1 MYTLF
6 GQPGWGSVLV
16 EAQLAF
22 YGLPYV
28 VEDVGDLFKS
38 AEARER
44 MTKVNPLG
52 QTPALVLPG
61 GMVMTESAAI
71 TLLLADITGS
81 TALVPGPG
89 EVERAAFLRWLVF
102 MVTNIYPTFTYADL
116 PERFA
121 PAESARAFRKNVDA
135 YQQRL
140 WGHMEDAAG
149 EPWFLGERF
158 SAVDVFI
165 ATMTRWRPERA
176 WFAENGKR
184 LSGIAMRA
192 DARPELVTVWARNFP
207 G

>member
-6 GQPGWGSVLV
+6 GQPGWGSALV
-16 EAQLAF
+16 ETQLAF

-38 AEARER
+38 ADARER

-52 QTPALVLPG
+52 QLPALVLPG
-61 GMVMTESAAI
+61 GMVMTESVAI

-89 EVERAAFLRWLVF
+89 EGERAALLRWLVF
-102 MVTNIYPTFTYADL
+102 MAANIYPTFTYADV
-116 PERFA
+116 PDRFV
-121 PAESARAFRKNVDA
+121 PAESAQAFRKNVNA
-135 YQQRL
+135 YLRKL

-165 ATMTRWRPERA
+165 ATMTRWRPGRA

-184 LSGIAMRA
+184 LFGVATRA
-192 DARPELVTVWARNFP
+192 DARPELVAVWARNFP
-207 G
+207 E

>member
-1 MYTLF
+1 MHRLF

-16 EAQLAF
+16 ETQLAF

-52 QTPALVLPG
+52 QLPALVLPG

-81 TALVPGPG
+81 TALVPGPR
-89 EVERAAFLRWLVF
+89 EAERAAFLRWLVF
-102 MVTNIYPTFTYADL
+102 MVANIYPTFTYADV
-116 PERFA
+116 PDRFV
-121 PAESARAFRKNVDA
+121 PAESAQTFRTNVDA
-135 YQQRL
+135 YQRRL
-140 WGHMEDAAG
+140 WGQVEDAAG
-149 EPWFLGERF
+149 EPWFLGDRF
-158 SAVDVFI
+158 SAMDVFV
-165 ATMTRWRPERA
+165 ATMTQWRPERA
-176 WFAENGKR
+176 WFAENRKR
-184 LSGIAMRA
+184 LSGTAMRT
-192 DARPELVTVWARNFP
+192 DARPELVAVWARNFP